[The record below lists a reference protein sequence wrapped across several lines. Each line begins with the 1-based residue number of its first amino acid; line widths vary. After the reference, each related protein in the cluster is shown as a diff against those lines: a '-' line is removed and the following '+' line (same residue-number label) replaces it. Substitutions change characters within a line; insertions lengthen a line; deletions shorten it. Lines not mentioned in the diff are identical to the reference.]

1 MSRTRTVLLGL
12 LAISALALSVRVLW
26 PSAPAMPE
34 AKAAGNLQQPTEA
47 EDSVTAGTA
56 EEKMPAEDGSPAT
69 VTPASRTAR
78 AQPGI
83 IAAAAS
89 VPLPAHDVPLSEI
102 LDELRRRADAGDAR
116 AACRIAAELR
126 RCELVGVQLSV
137 AQRMEA
143 QRPQVQKAM
152 GDQTDP
158 NTRDYFKRMDRFNQ
172 SALDAST
179 HCAGVTASDP
189 NEQIRYWRQAALAGH
204 LRSMS
209 MYASGDVF
217 RIRNSLAMLPEL
229 EIYRH
234 EAEGMAQRAA
244 LAGDAEAL
252 LALTRAYAPA
262 EEEMF
267 VDLIAQATGPN
278 VVEELANLLL
288 AHSRGLA
295 PRSGPRD
302 GWRGKPATM
311 EELIAEARTRADA
324 TQVLKAE
331 RLAAERGAQ
340 LPARIV
346 PPVEDGQRRHFLDD
360 DQRDRCDSEAFAPV
374 AATAASG

>member
-1 MSRTRTVLLGL
+1 MSRTRTVLVGL
-12 LAISALALSVRVLW
+12 LAISALALSVRALW

-34 AKAAGNLQQPTEA
+34 AKAAGNLQQQTEA
-47 EDSVTAGTA
+47 EDSATARTA
-56 EEKMPAEDGSPAT
+56 EAKVPAEVGSPAT

-83 IAAAAS
+83 IAATAS
-89 VPLPAHDVPLSEI
+89 VPLPAHDVPLAEI

-158 NTRDYFKRMDRFNQ
+158 NTQDYFKRMDRFNQ

-189 NEQIRYWRQAALAGH
+189 KEQIRYWRQAALAGH

-229 EIYRH
+229 EIFRH

-244 LAGDAEAL
+244 QAGDAEAL

-324 TQVLKAE
+324 TQILKAE
-331 RLAAERGAQ
+331 QLAAERGAQ

-360 DQRDRCDSEAFAPV
+360 DQRDRCDSEVFAPV

>member
-1 MSRTRTVLLGL
+1 MSRTRIVLLGL
-12 LAISALALSVRVLW
+12 LAISAIALSLSALW
-26 PSAPAMPE
+26 PSAPTTPE
-34 AKAAGNLQQPTEA
+34 AKAAGNVQQHIEA
-47 EDSVTAGTA
+47 ADSVTARTA
-56 EEKMPAEDGSPAT
+56 EEGVAADDHSPTTVSAPA
-69 VTPASRTAR
+69 RTAR
-78 AQPGI
+78 AQPGT
-83 IAAAAS
+83 IAAPAS
-89 VPLPAHDVPLSEI
+89 VPLPALDAPLAET

-143 QRPQVQKAM
+143 QRPRMQKAM
-152 GDQTDP
+152 GDQNDR
-158 NTRDYFKRMDRFNQ
+158 NTQDYFKRMDRFNQ
-172 SALDAST
+172 DALGTSA

-189 NEQIRYWRQAALAGH
+189 KEQIRYWRQAALAGH
-204 LRSMS
+204 LASLS
-209 MYASGDVF
+209 MYASGNVF
-217 RIRNSLAMLPEL
+217 RMRNSLAMLSEL

-234 EAEGMAQRAA
+234 EAEAMAQRAA

-267 VDLIAQATGPN
+267 VDLISQATGPD

-288 AHSRGLA
+288 AHSRGLT
-295 PRSGPRD
+295 PGGGPRD

-311 EELIAEARTRADA
+311 EELIAEARNRADA
-324 TQVLKAE
+324 TQILKAE
-331 RLAAERGAQ
+331 QLAAERGAQ
-340 LPARIV
+340 LPASIV
-346 PPVEDGQRRHFLDD
+346 PAVEDGQRRHFLDD
-360 DQRDRCDSEAFAPV
+360 DQRSRCDSEVFAPV

>member
-1 MSRTRTVLLGL
+1 MSRTRIVLLGL
-12 LAISALALSVRVLW
+12 LAISAVALSLSALW
-26 PSAPAMPE
+26 PAAPTTPE
-34 AKAAGNLQQPTEA
+34 AKAAGNVQQHIEA
-47 EDSVTAGTA
+47 ADSVTART
-56 EEKMPAEDGSPAT
+56 AEDGVAADDHSLTTVSAPA
-69 VTPASRTAR
+69 RTTG
-78 AQPGI
+78 AQSGT

-89 VPLPAHDVPLSEI
+89 LPLPALDAPLAET

-152 GDQTDP
+152 GDQSDP
-158 NTRDYFKRMDRFNQ
+158 NTKDYFKRMDRFNQ
-172 SALDAST
+172 SALDASA

-189 NEQIRYWRQAALAGH
+189 KEQIRYWRQAALAGH

-209 MYASGDVF
+209 MYASGNVF
-217 RIRNSLAMLPEL
+217 RIRNSLTMLPEL

-234 EAEGMAQRAA
+234 EAEAMAQRAA

-252 LALTRAYAPA
+252 LALTRAYAPS

-295 PRSGPRD
+295 PSRGARED
-302 GWRGKPATM
+302 WRGKPATM
-311 EELIAEARTRADA
+311 EDLIAEARTRADA
-324 TQVLKAE
+324 TQILKAE
-331 RLAAERGAQ
+331 QLAAERGAQ
-340 LPARIV
+340 LPASIA
-346 PPVEDGQRRHFLDD
+346 PPVESGQRRHFLDD
-360 DQRDRCDSEAFAPV
+360 DQRERCDSEAFAPV